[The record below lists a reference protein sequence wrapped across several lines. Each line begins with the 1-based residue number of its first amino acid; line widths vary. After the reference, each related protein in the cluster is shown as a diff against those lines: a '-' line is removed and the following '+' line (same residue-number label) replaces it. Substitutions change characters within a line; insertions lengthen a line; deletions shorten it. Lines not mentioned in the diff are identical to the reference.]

1 MSTTEAA
8 DAAAT
13 TAAAA
18 AAVSSQIEEEE
29 EKQNGGSSF
38 LEAATSATE
47 EEPDIEN
54 QQLQR
59 PPLLPATD
67 KSIGILAPRKSNR
80 NKPNNNGEENQDDD
94 DGSSTDSV
102 FSFDSY
108 EMKVTSRR
116 IPLKFQSVINN
127 PNNNTTGGA
136 SSSAVPFP
144 SVNATTLDPSSS
156 AAVAMTEN
164 VCPCRCL
171 FFTLKESICLVM
183 SALGCAVFLA
193 GLVVLCL
200 YLEGTLFEDEYL
212 EK

>member
-13 TAAAA
+13 MAVAAT
-18 AAVSSQIEEEE
+18 SQVEE
-29 EKQNGGSSF
+29 EKQNDSSSSTF
-38 LEAATSATE
+38 LEAASSAPE

-54 QQLQR
+54 QQPQR
-59 PPLLPATD
+59 PPLPATD
-67 KSIGILAPRKSNR
+67 KSVGILAPRKSNR
-80 NKPNNNGEENQDDD
+80 NKPTNNGEENQDDD

-127 PNNNTTGGA
+127 PNNTTAGA
-136 SSSAVPFP
+136 SSSVPFP

-156 AAVAMTEN
+156 AVTTAEN

-171 FFTLKESICLVM
+171 FFTVKESICLVM

-212 EK
+212 EKQ

>member
-1 MSTTEAA
+1 MSTT
-8 DAAAT
+8 AAT
-13 TAAAA
+13 TAE
-18 AAVSSQIEEEE
+18 AAVSSQLEEE
-29 EKQNGGSSF
+29 EKQNGDSSF
-38 LEAATSATE
+38 LEAAAS

-54 QQLQR
+54 QQSQLQR

-67 KSIGILAPRKSNR
+67 KSIGILAPHKSNR
-80 NKPNNNGEENQDDD
+80 NGPNNNGEENQDDD

-116 IPLKFQSVINN
+116 IPLKFQSVIN
-127 PNNNTTGGA
+127 PNTTGA
-136 SSSAVPFP
+136 SSSTAVPFP
-144 SVNATTLDPSSS
+144 SVNATTLDHSSS
-156 AAVAMTEN
+156 AVTTAQN

-200 YLEGTLFEDEYL
+200 YLEGSLFEDEYL
-212 EK
+212 EKQ